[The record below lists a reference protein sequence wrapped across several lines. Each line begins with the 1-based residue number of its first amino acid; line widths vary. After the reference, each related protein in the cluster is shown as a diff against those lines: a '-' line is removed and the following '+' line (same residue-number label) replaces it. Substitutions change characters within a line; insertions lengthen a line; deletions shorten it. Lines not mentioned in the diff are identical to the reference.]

1 LKGRIYVST
10 IPETIFAIAEDEP
23 RENRIPRNTDIAA
36 ALDRIADLHEAQGAS
51 RFRVSAYRRA
61 AKQID
66 KQTYEVAAWVLEADC
81 RELESLPDI
90 GERIAAIICEFVKE
104 GRIGLLERL
113 EGETAPEDL
122 FKTIPTIGPELSRRI
137 HNTLGIE
144 TLAELES
151 AAFSGEL
158 ARVAGIGERRSE
170 AIRASTSALLNRSG
184 RRQAIRNRR
193 VVGRDGDG
201 LDGIRPSPK
210 PSVQTI
216 LAVDAEYRRKASS
229 GQLRTIAPRRF
240 NPQGKAWLPILH
252 TESEEWHFT
261 ALYSNTARA
270 HEMERVKDWVVIH
283 YDRDGIEN
291 QCTVVTERS
300 GPLKGQRVVRGRE
313 QECFD
318 YYKG

>member
-1 LKGRIYVST
+1 MKAGL
-10 IPETIFAIAEDEP
+10 
-23 RENRIPRNTDIAA
+23 PRNTDITA
-36 ALDRIADLHEAQGAS
+36 ALDRIADLLEAQGAS

-66 KQTYEVAAWVLEADC
+66 KQTREVAAWVLEADC
-81 RELESLPDI
+81 RELESLPHI
-90 GERIAAIICEFVKE
+90 GERIAAIICEFVQD
-104 GRIGLLERL
+104 GRISLLERL

-137 HNTLGIE
+137 HNALGIE
-144 TLAELES
+144 TLAELEI
-151 AAFSGEL
+151 AAYSGEL
-158 ARVAGIGERRSE
+158 ARVPGIGERRTE
-170 AIRASTSALLNRSG
+170 AIRASISALLNRSG

-193 VVGRDGDG
+193 VAERDGDG
-201 LDGIRPSPK
+201 LDPMQPLAE

-216 LAVDAEYRRKASS
+216 LTVDAEYRRKASS

-252 TESEEWHFT
+252 TESEAWHFT
-261 ALYSNTARA
+261 ALYSNTVRA
-270 HEMERVKDWVVIH
+270 HEMGRIKDWVVIH

-300 GPLKGQRVVRGRE
+300 GPLKGRRVVRGRE
-313 QECFD
+313 QECLD
-318 YYKG
+318 YYKD

>member
-1 LKGRIYVST
+1 MKTGL
-10 IPETIFAIAEDEP
+10 
-23 RENRIPRNTDIAA
+23 PRNTDITA
-36 ALDRIADLHEAQGAS
+36 ALDRIADLLEVQGAS
-51 RFRVSAYRRA
+51 RFRIGAYRRA

-66 KQTYEVAAWVLEADC
+66 KQTRQVAAWVLEADC
-81 RELESLPDI
+81 RELESLTDV
-90 GERIAAIICEFVKE
+90 GERIAAVICEFVQT
-104 GRIGLLERL
+104 GRIRLLERL
-113 EGETAPEDL
+113 EGETGPEDL
-122 FKTIPTIGPELSRRI
+122 FRSIPTIGPELSRRI
-137 HNTLGIE
+137 HTELGIE

-151 AAFSGEL
+151 AAYSGKLE
-158 ARVAGIGERRSE
+158 RVPGIGRRRSE

-193 VVGRDGDG
+193 VVRRDGDG
-201 LDGIRPSPK
+201 LDGVRPSLK

-216 LAVDAEYRRKASS
+216 LTVDAEYRRKASS

-270 HEMERVKDWVVIH
+270 HEMERIKNWVVIH

-300 GPLKGQRVVRGRE
+300 GPLKGRRVVRGRE